1 MGTTL
6 FPLDR
11 STNSDQRVL
20 FPEELG
26 AKMMVKLEDPVRSGL
41 GRHAASKEK
50 GNANAAA
57 VLALEAAPEGV
68 GKKRQW
74 DISGNEELVKAHR
87 IEEDDPYYVVE
98 KIISHRG
105 SPDNLEDM
113 EILVR
118 RTDYTPK
125 DDSYISWHAAEH
137 LEELDKYMRKK
148 ADIFREVFGDVA
160 RTGVAVWAK
169 LLPEEA
175 EWVVITGL
183 S

>member
-1 MGTTL
+1 
-6 FPLDR
+6 
-11 STNSDQRVL
+11 
-20 FPEELG
+20 
-26 AKMMVKLEDPVRSGL
+26 
-41 GRHAASKEK
+41 
-50 GNANAAA
+50 
-57 VLALEAAPEGV
+57 
-68 GKKRQW
+68 
-74 DISGNEELVKAHR
+74 
-87 IEEDDPYYVVE
+87 VE

-175 EWVVITGL
+175 E
-183 S
+183 